1 MAVSSRVTRER
12 VFARGR
18 WPRACHHT
26 RVSPRHQVPHQ
37 TRLRLLSFAAVS
49 PPLPSPLLSSSKQPV
64 VGRRGALV
72 TVHKLFATSG
82 QAADARGALSR
93 CVFSSSQLRK
103 PEMTWVAQAV
113 GGAAVIGQ
121 AFPED
126 VSRGQ
131 SRLTN
136 AGVLDRPSESLGD
149 GSGFPGSLLV
159 ELKTGTN

>member
-1 MAVSSRVTRER
+1 M
-12 VFARGR
+12 
-18 WPRACHHT
+18 
-26 RVSPRHQVPHQ
+26 
-37 TRLRLLSFAAVS
+37 
-49 PPLPSPLLSSSKQPV
+49 
-64 VGRRGALV
+64 

-93 CVFSSSQLRK
+93 CVFSNLQLRK
-103 PEMTWVAQAV
+103 PEMTWVALI
-113 GGAAVIGQ
+113 GGGGVAVIGQ

-149 GSGFPGSLLV
+149 RSGFAGSLLV